1 MKYRILCG
9 LLLLVFVD
17 AWALDPA
24 PGVRVTPLLKE
35 TSSWDG
41 KPIVYPQGQAE
52 VTSLLIEIA
61 PGAETGVHSHPVPS
75 FAYLMEGTLEV
86 TADDGRVKRLH
97 AGDALAE
104 VVNRPHNGRNVGT
117 TPVRIVVFYMGAV
130 GTSLTVKQEK

>member
-1 MKYRILCG
+1 MKFRLVCG
-9 LLLLVFVD
+9 LLLAICFD

-35 TSSWDG
+35 TTSWDG
-41 KPIVYPQGQAE
+41 KPIVYPQGEAQ
-52 VTSLLIEIA
+52 VTSLFIEIA
-61 PGAETGVHSHPVPS
+61 PGAETGLHYHPVPS
-75 FAYLMEGTLEV
+75 FAYVLEGTLEV

-117 TPVRIVVFYMGAV
+117 VPVRLVVFYTGAV
-130 GTSLTVKQEK
+130 GSQLTVKQEK